1 MDQLFSYKL
10 FFIKQPFI
18 LLFSKLSYDFII
30 TSEYS
35 NAQYAIGILCYLG
48 IGNIVNTCV
57 GFLPNKYTE
66 QNKQLED
73 KHIMTDNNKIDDIKL
88 PEIMDDVTF
97 NDSDLNTIY
106 RSIDDTINY
115 TCSVDKLTM
124 DSYIQDIYMD
134 IDTTN
139 TKITLNQDIQIKD
152 ISSDIFISNFTGNIY
167 VDNELICTMPK
178 SKSDNSLELIA
189 DLETEFNILTPPIE
203 FSPCK
208 KNTWFFLW

>member
-18 LLFSKLSYDFII
+18 LLFGKLSYDFII

-73 KHIMTDNNKIDDIKL
+73 KHIMTDNNK
-88 PEIMDDVTF
+88 
-97 NDSDLNTIY
+97 
-106 RSIDDTINY
+106 IDDTINY